1 MLLSGT
7 DADLAAPPRQDSPSA
22 GYRFAADDLASLRDA
37 FEREGFCV
45 AAGLFAPGEVAEI
58 RDFFQDVERLRP
70 LARRGSFDAGR
81 DTGDPDDPLK
91 RYPRYIHP
99 HRDHEVARRHLLH
112 PGVRRVL
119 AHLLGQDALA
129 VQSMYYY
136 KPPGARGQGMH
147 QDNIYLLAA
156 PHTCIAAWTAID
168 RCDGANGAIV
178 AVPGSHRSETICER
192 HGADASS
199 FTGGGLKLRPGTPVV
214 TTEME
219 PGDTLF
225 FNGQL
230 IHGSGPNRTTDR
242 WRRSFICHYVPEVT
256 ESLSRFYFPVLD
268 FAGLEVDRVAHT
280 RGGPCGGDWAGA
292 AH

>member
-1 MLLSGT
+1 MTETTPLPGV
-7 DADLAAPPRQDSPSA
+7 AA
-22 GYRFAADDLASLRDA
+22 YRFPAEDLEALA
-37 FEREGFCV
+37 GGFEAHGFCV
-45 AAGLFAPGEVAEI
+45 AAGTFSPAEVEEI
-58 RDFFQDVERLRP
+58 REHFQDIDVRRREARP
-70 LARRGSFDAGR
+70 GAFDAGK

-91 RYPRYIHP
+91 RYPRYLHP
-99 HRDHEVARRHLLH
+99 HRDHPLALRHLLH
-112 PGVRRVL
+112 PRVRVVL
-119 AHLLGQDALA
+119 RRLLGQEALA

-168 RCDGANGAIV
+168 PCDRENGAIA
-178 AVPGSHRSETICER
+178 AVPGSHRRETICER
-192 HGADASS
+192 HGDDGAS
-199 FTGGGLKLRPGTPVV
+199 FTGAGLRLPPGTPVV
-214 TTEME
+214 VTEME
-219 PGDTLF
+219 AGDTLY

-230 IHGSGPNRTTDR
+230 IHGSGPNRSRER
-242 WRRSFICHYVPEVT
+242 WRRSYIGHYVPEVT

-268 FAGLEVDRVAHT
+268 FEGREVTRVALS